1 MLIWSISI
9 SLALLL
15 LIWLAPL
22 FLRWTILL
30 SSWIAELPIA
40 WMILLFILFPPALF
54 VFLAGIG
61 FHQLGLSKKI
71 LAATDRKATHNVK
84 NRKALGYDK

>member
-1 MLIWSISI
+1 MLIWSIAISI
-9 SLALLL
+9 GLLL

-22 FLRWTILL
+22 LLRWTILI

-40 WMILLFILFPPALF
+40 WMILLFILFPPALLF
-54 VFLAGIG
+54 FLAGIG

-71 LAATDRKATHNVK
+71 LDATDRKAARDAK
-84 NRKALGYDK
+84 NRKALG

>member
-40 WMILLFILFPPALF
+40 WMMLLFILFPPA
-54 VFLAGIG
+54 FLMFLLANALYY
-61 FHQLGLSKKI
+61 LGLAEKI
-71 LAATDRKATHNVK
+71 LKQTDPTLSRNIKDRISK
-84 NRKALGYDK
+84 GYDR